1 MAAYYKFY
9 ANNPTLKPMF
19 CVQPLYYILSY
30 ITNQYEDNKQKGN
43 VFKRFVSTLFNLFS
57 SDGKLFEAM
66 KELGQYKLKSGK
78 GYEIIQ
84 GEEMLK

>member
-1 MAAYYKFY
+1 
-9 ANNPTLKPMF
+9 
-19 CVQPLYYILSY
+19 
-30 ITNQYEDNKQKGN
+30 
-43 VFKRFVSTLFNLFS
+43 VSTLFNLFS

-66 KELGQYKLKSGK
+66 KELGQYKLKDGK

>member
-1 MAAYYKFY
+1 
-9 ANNPTLKPMF
+9 MF

-30 ITNQYEDNKQKGN
+30 ITNRYEDNKQKGN